1 MSYYLHFR
9 KGGKDIVSYCR
20 CTRLYQCLHELAPWE
35 KWERVSIKD
44 LELGKD
50 ICHKE
55 LKRLN
60 EDLYKF
66 EKILS
71 GNLTYE
77 DRYSVVDA
85 VIETENDIDDFQK
98 ILAQIDMLI
107 DICNQKQITEP
118 EEEGGD
124 WQEEES
130 PMEWG
135 IF

>member
-1 MSYYLHFR
+1 MSYYLCFR

-20 CTRLYQCLHELAPWE
+20 CAQLYQCLHEFAPWE
-35 KWERVSIKD
+35 KWEKVSVEN
-44 LELGKD
+44 LQAGKE
-50 ICHKE
+50 ICYKK

-60 EDLYKF
+60 EDLYKY

-85 VIETENDIDDFQK
+85 IIETENDIADFQK
-98 ILAQIDMLI
+98 VLVQIDMLI
-107 DICNQKQITEP
+107 DICNQKQNIEP
-118 EEEGGD
+118 EEEYGD
-124 WQEEES
+124 WREEER